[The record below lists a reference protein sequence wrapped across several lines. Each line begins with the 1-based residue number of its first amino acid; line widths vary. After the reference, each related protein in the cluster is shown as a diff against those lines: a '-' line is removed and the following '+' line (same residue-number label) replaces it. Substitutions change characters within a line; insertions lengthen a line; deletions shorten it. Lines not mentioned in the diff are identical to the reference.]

1 MSTPRPNQ
9 LYVIFSLALVLF
21 LLGLVAL
28 WTFQARQLTNQ
39 LQENLD
45 IIVELEADHTE
56 AQRETVLLE
65 LQAADFHRAGTT
77 PSYLSKEEALR
88 DMGEDLERDIEDLGL
103 NNPLLDVV
111 TFNVPVLYLQADSL
125 AAVAAAVQTWPGV
138 AGVYYQENFVDRIA
152 GNARKLGYLLLGLA
166 ALFALVAGLLIH
178 NTVRLSLYANRF
190 TIKTQEL
197 VGASW
202 GFISRPYLW
211 RAIGQGLVAGLLA
224 VTGVLGLQVWL
235 QNALP
240 ELNLF
245 AEPLQ
250 LAALYGG
257 ILLLGLLIN
266 FVSHYVVVRRYL
278 RLRLDDLY

>member
-1 MSTPRPNQ
+1 M
-9 LYVIFSLALVLF
+9 LF

-28 WTFQARQLTNQ
+28 WTFQANKLTQQ

-45 IIVELEADHTE
+45 LIVELEEGHTE
-56 AQRETVLLE
+56 EQREALITG
-65 LQAADFHRAGTT
+65 LQTADFHRPGTT
-77 PSYLSKEEALR
+77 PEYVPKAEALAE
-88 DMGEDLERDIEDLGL
+88 MGEDLERDLNDLGL

-111 TFNVPVLYLQADSL
+111 TFNVPEAYLQSDSL
-125 AAVAAAVQTWPGV
+125 AAVSAAVQTWPGV
-138 AGVYYQENFVDRIA
+138 AGVFYQENFVARVSA
-152 GNARKLGYLLLGLA
+152 NARRISYALLGLA

-211 RAIGQGLVAGLLA
+211 RSLGQGLLAGLLA
-224 VTGVLGLQVWL
+224 IGGVVGLQSWL
-235 QNALP
+235 QSLLP

-245 AEPLQ
+245 AEPQ
-250 LAALYGG
+250 ALALLYGG
-257 ILLLGLLIN
+257 ILLLGVMIN
-266 FVSHYVVVRRYL
+266 FISHYVVVRRYL

>member
-1 MSTPRPNQ
+1 MPAPRPNQ
-9 LYVIFSLALVLF
+9 LYVIISLALVLF
-21 LLGLVAL
+21 LLGLVGL
-28 WTFQARQLTNQ
+28 WTFQANYLTKQ
-39 LQENLD
+39 LQESLD
-45 IIVELEADHTE
+45 IIVELEEGHTE
-56 AQRETVLLE
+56 AQRTE
-65 LQAADFHRAGTT
+65 LITGITTADFNKPGSRPGFISKQAA
-77 PSYLSKEEALR
+77 LEAMGDDLQR
-88 DMGEDLERDIEDLGL
+88 DLNDLGL

-111 TFNVPVLYLQADSL
+111 TFNVPIAYLQTDSL
-125 AAVAAAVQTWPGV
+125 AAIAANLQAKPGV
-138 AGVYYQENFVDRIA
+138 ASVFYQENFVDRIA
-152 GNARKLGYLLLGLA
+152 DNARRMGYVLLCLA
-166 ALFALVAGLLIH
+166 GLFALVAGLLIH

-211 RAIGQGLVAGLLA
+211 KAVGQGIVAGLLA
-224 VTGVLGLQVWL
+224 IGGVVGLQFWL
-235 QNALP
+235 QTVLP

-245 AEPLQ
+245 AEPLP
-250 LAALYGG
+250 LAYLYGG

>member
-1 MSTPRPNQ
+1 VPAPRPNQ
-9 LYVIFSLALVLF
+9 LYVIISLALVLF
-21 LLGLVAL
+21 LLGLVGL
-28 WTFQARQLTNQ
+28 WTFQASYLTKQ
-39 LQENLD
+39 LQESLD
-45 IIVELEADHTE
+45 IIVELEEDCTDTQRTE
-56 AQRETVLLE
+56 LITDLSAASYHKPGSQPEFISKQSALEAMGDDLQR
-65 LQAADFHRAGTT
+65 
-77 PSYLSKEEALR
+77 
-88 DMGEDLERDIEDLGL
+88 DLNDLGL

-111 TFNVPVLYLQADSL
+111 TFNVPVAYLQTDSL
-125 AAVAAAVQTWPGV
+125 AAIATEIQAKPGV
-138 AGVYYQENFVDRIA
+138 ASVFYQENFVDRIA
-152 GNARKLGYLLLGLA
+152 ANARRMGYVLLGLA

-211 RAIGQGLVAGLLA
+211 RAVGQGIVAGLLA
-224 VTGVLGLQVWL
+224 IGGVVGLQFWL
-235 QNALP
+235 QTVLP

-245 AEPLQ
+245 AEPLP
-250 LAALYGG
+250 LVYLYGG

>member
-1 MSTPRPNQ
+1 MPAPRPNQ
-9 LYVIFSLALVLF
+9 LYVIISLALVLF
-21 LLGLVAL
+21 LLGLVGL
-28 WTFQARQLTNQ
+28 WTFQASYLTKQ

-45 IIVELEADHTE
+45 IIVELETDHTE
-56 AQRETVLLE
+56 TQRTELLTDLATANYHKPDSQPE
-65 LQAADFHRAGTT
+65 YISKQAA
-77 PSYLSKEEALR
+77 LEAMGDDLQR
-88 DMGEDLERDIEDLGL
+88 DLNDLGL

-111 TFNVPVLYLQADSL
+111 TFNVPVAYLQSDSL
-125 AAVAAAVQTWPGV
+125 AAIAAEIQAKPGV
-138 AGVYYQENFVDRIA
+138 ASVFYQENFVDRIA
-152 GNARKLGYLLLGLA
+152 ANARRMGYVLLGLA
-166 ALFALVAGLLIH
+166 GLFALVAGLLIH

-202 GFISRPYLW
+202 GFISKPYLW
-211 RAIGQGLVAGLLA
+211 RAVGQGILAGLIA
-224 VTGVLGLQVWL
+224 IGGVVGLQFWL
-235 QNALP
+235 QTVLP

-245 AEPLQ
+245 AEPLP
-250 LAALYGG
+250 LVYLYGG